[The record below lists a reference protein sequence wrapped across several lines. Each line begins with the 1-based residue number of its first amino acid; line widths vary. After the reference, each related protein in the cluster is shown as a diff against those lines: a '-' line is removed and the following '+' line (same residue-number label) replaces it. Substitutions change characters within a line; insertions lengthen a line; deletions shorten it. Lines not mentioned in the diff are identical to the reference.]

1 MPFSEEKLRFILGFK
16 LKNLRLANSLSLK
29 DVSKKAGLSISYL
42 SEIEKGKKYPKAEK
56 LLALAECYGIGYD
69 ELVTVEDQEGLRPLS
84 ASLDSGF
91 FREFPFQLFG
101 IRAEDLFSFLTSSPD
116 KAGALIRTFMDIG
129 QTYDISIEQFLFA
142 ALRAYQKMHNNYF
155 EDLESSVRDFTVS
168 NLWKGMAVN
177 AQTLRRFLEKEWNY
191 VIDEDLLVH
200 HPELNMFRSVFIP
213 SERPRLFVNKKLL
226 PAQKAFV
233 YAKEIGTH
241 ILGIKTRATTSSWI
255 KVESFDQV
263 LNNFRTSYFAG
274 ALLLDKESLVSG
286 LERIFSEPTWNPQ
299 SMLDLMYQF
308 DATPEM
314 FFYRIGQLAYADLGL
329 GNHFFMRIGVKNGE
343 RKFEVTKTLNHT
355 SLSMPGG
362 SRSGEHY
369 CRKWAGVK
377 LLNERCDQREV
388 AHPDLPARSSPNIKA
403 QRSLFNEGPERIF
416 TFAMSRTMQL
426 SPEDDSCVI
435 LGFQIDEAFKKVVKF
450 WEDPEIEDERVGLT
464 CERCHQSSKECFLRA
479 AAPIEAQME
488 SNVRV
493 FEKALGELVAQYSSD
508 D

>member
-1 MPFSEEKLRFILGFK
+1 MPFNEEKLRFILGFK
-16 LKNLRLANSLSLK
+16 LKNLRMAKNLSLK

-69 ELVTVEDQEGLRPLS
+69 ELVTVEDQESLHPLS

-91 FREFPFQLFG
+91 FREFPFKLFG

-129 QTYDISIEQFLFA
+129 QMYDISVEQFLFA

-155 EDLESSVRDFTVS
+155 EDLESAVLDFTAS
-168 NLWKGMAVN
+168 PSWSRKAVDEM
-177 AQTLRRFLEKEWNY
+177 TLRRFLEKKWNY

-213 SERPRLFVNKKLL
+213 GDRPRLFVNNKLL

-241 ILGIKTRATTSSWI
+241 VLGIKTRATTSSWI

-263 LNNFRTSYFAG
+263 LNNFKTSYFAG
-274 ALLLDKESLVSG
+274 ALLLDKDSVVSG
-286 LERIFSEPTWNPQ
+286 LESIFEATKWNPQ
-299 SMLDLMYQF
+299 SMLDLMDKF

-314 FFYRIGQLAYADLGL
+314 FFYRIGQLAHANLGL
-329 GNHFFMRIGVKNGE
+329 GNHFFMRIGVKNGV
-343 RKFEVTKTLNHT
+343 RQFDVTKTLNHT

-362 SRSGEHY
+362 SKTGEHY
-369 CRKWAGVK
+369 CRKWAGIK
-377 LLNERCDQREV
+377 LLNERCAQREV
-388 AHPDLPARSSPNIKA
+388 AHPDLPARSSPNITV
-403 QRSLFNEGPERIF
+403 QRSLFNEGPEKVF

-435 LGFQIDEAFKKVVKF
+435 LGFQIDEAFQKVVRF
-450 WEDPEIEDERVGLT
+450 WDDPDIGEERVGLT
-464 CERCHQSSKECFLRA
+464 CERCPQTSEECSLRA
-479 AAPIEAQME
+479 AAPIEAQIE

-493 FEKALGELVAQYSSD
+493 FEKALGELVAQFSND
-508 D
+508 N